1 MMNVN
6 KTNLIINLFKKN
18 KKKLFL
24 ILSLLVL
31 VLFIV
36 LFINEK
42 NKTKNVRTAN
52 EFNKAIVL
60 LSKNEK
66 ESKKILINIIK
77 EKNKFYSPLSLNTL
91 IEKEIIKD
99 KKEIIDLFNIV
110 LSIKKISEENKNLI
124 IFKKALFLT
133 VNGTE
138 ADLLNSLNP
147 IINSS
152 SIWRNDS
159 LNLLIEYFLYKNEKN
174 KALQYQALL
183 NKKS

>member
-1 MMNVN
+1 M
-6 KTNLIINLFKKN
+6 L
-18 KKKLFL
+18 
-24 ILSLLVL
+24 
-31 VLFIV
+31 
-36 LFINEK
+36 
-42 NKTKNVRTAN
+42 
-52 EFNKAIVL
+52 
-60 LSKNEK
+60 
-66 ESKKILINIIK
+66 
-77 EKNKFYSPLSLNTL
+77 Y
-91 IEKEIIKD
+91 
-99 KKEIIDLFNIV
+99 
-110 LSIKKISEENKNLI
+110 KKISEENKNLI

-174 KALQYQALL
+174 KALRLYVNL